1 MSTEPISQTGVAPN
15 VQFMV
20 NIRAVPLTGPS
31 GPIETMVISI
41 SNRTRTRV
49 PLTGP
54 SGPIETSKVN
64 TFCQSSVFRL
74 PALRGQLKPWMW

>member
-31 GPIETMVISI
+31 GPIETLANSI
-41 SNRTRTRV
+41 HRRFDLRV

-54 SGPIETSKVN
+54 SGPILSGDSILEPPTRNESAEDVAG
-64 TFCQSSVFRL
+64 CL
-74 PALRGQLKPWMW
+74 GE